1 MRAANQTGCFLYH
14 LLFRIINVTQDHR
27 QMASSDALPCCSFS
41 SCLLTW
47 PDVTVKQRVL
57 IKYGGIW
64 SMEFNWGK
72 EGQITKT
79 EQVWTPGFV
88 GSSSLVWTKPVEEN
102 VKLVCSL
109 HLAHCLSFCHLK
121 PSYFPN
127 STLHITGI
135 VLLEWVS
142 SFFL

>member
-1 MRAANQTGCFLYH
+1 
-14 LLFRIINVTQDHR
+14 
-27 QMASSDALPCCSFS
+27 
-41 SCLLTW
+41 
-47 PDVTVKQRVL
+47 
-57 IKYGGIW
+57 
-64 SMEFNWGK
+64 MEFNWGK

-88 GSSSLVWTKPVEEN
+88 GSKPVEEN

-121 PSYFPN
+121 PSYSPH

-142 SFFL
+142 SLFL